1 MIGAVEWDKWIPV
14 VVYFKAGRN
23 NKGQIKVWM
32 GDAMTEATPT
42 VTADGINLGFGNWKD
57 DNTLDDQDDEA
68 AEYKGASLG
77 CKFGLY
83 VSDTNDRIIRMDDI
97 KVLEGNPADA
107 FETVKPTLDP
117 NASGINSI
125 ANSYMTINNYYNL
138 AGQRVN
144 QPNKGI
150 YIVNGKKVI
159 R

>member
-1 MIGAVEWDKWIPV
+1 MKRLILSLLTVALLP
-14 VVYFKAGRN
+14 
-23 NKGQIKVWM
+23 
-32 GDAMTEATPT
+32 MTVAAQT

-68 AEYKGASLG
+68 ADYKGASLG

-83 VSDTNDRIIRMDDI
+83 VSDTNDRTIRMDDI

-117 NASGINSI
+117 NASGINGIEHSASDVEHPAI
-125 ANSYMTINNYYNL
+125 YDLQGRRVDN
-138 AGQRVN
+138 GQLS
-144 QPNKGI
+144 KGI